1 MESPR
6 SLSELLGR
14 LDRAA
19 EEAEKA
25 LGCEILIL
33 AFHDYASIDRSVVDD
48 LEFFVRRRGRRED
61 LDLCVVL
68 HTGGGDADAAYHVAI
83 RLQDLAGEKRLVAAV
98 PRLAKSAGTIIACAG
113 DAIYATPITE
123 LGPVDPQ
130 VYLPSTGRY
139 VSART
144 IRDSLRQAIETLRE
158 AGAADPIIAEKALSS
173 IPIAEMG
180 DFESL
185 LNHVK
190 NLLKE
195 VLSRRMK
202 RDKEE
207 AEAIAETLTR
217 GYEYHGKV
225 IHVDEA
231 RRIGLNIEVLSGE
244 KLDAVYELYEN
255 LRELLDAVDE
265 VLKPLP
271 HELAPPP
278 SLHKIKHGLV
288 YLPLPPTRTELS
300 SHPAS
305 GEASEAGSPR
315 ERSAPK
321 PTEQLQ
327 RVERQGSPP
336 GAGAGRER
344 CDGNQ
349 PHRLHRETEH
359 GGAAGRDGARAGGN
373 RAGGHRG
380 RAHLGLRES
389 GPRAGRWP
397 VKAP

>member
-6 SLSELLGR
+6 TLSVLLGK

-19 EEAEKA
+19 EEAEKV
-25 LGCEILIL
+25 LGCEILL
-33 AFHDYASIDRSVVDD
+33 LVFHDYASIDRSVVDD

-68 HTGGGDADAAYHVAI
+68 HTSGGDADAAYHIAI

-113 DAIYATPITE
+113 DVIYATPITE

-130 VYLPSTGRY
+130 VYIPSTGRY

-158 AGAADPIIAEKALSS
+158 VGSTNPLTIEKVLSS

-190 NLLKE
+190 KLLKE
-195 VLSRRMK
+195 VISRRMK
-202 RDKEE
+202 RTREEE

-244 KLDAVYELYEN
+244 RLDAMYKLY
-255 LRELLDAVDE
+255 RSIRDLLDAVDE
-265 VLKPLP
+265 VLKPLS
-271 HELAPPP
+271 HELALSP
-278 SLHKIKHGLV
+278 SLHEIEHGLV
-288 YLPLPPTRTELS
+288 YLPLPPTETELG

-305 GEASEAGSPR
+305 GEASEA
-315 ERSAPK
+315 
-321 PTEQLQ
+321 
-327 RVERQGSPP
+327 
-336 GAGAGRER
+336 
-344 CDGNQ
+344 
-349 PHRLHRETEH
+349 
-359 GGAAGRDGARAGGN
+359 
-373 RAGGHRG
+373 
-380 RAHLGLRES
+380 
-389 GPRAGRWP
+389 
-397 VKAP
+397 

>member
-6 SLSELLGR
+6 ILSELLGR
-14 LDRAA
+14 LDGAA

-48 LEFFVRRRGRRED
+48 LEFFVRRRGRRGD

-68 HTGGGDADAAYHVAI
+68 HTGGGDADAAYHIAI

-144 IRDSLRQAIETLRE
+144 IRDSLRQAIETLKE
-158 AGAADPIIAEKALSS
+158 AGAANPMIVEKVLSS

-185 LNHVK
+185 LDHVK

-202 RDKEE
+202 RGKEEE

-244 KLDAVYELYEN
+244 KLDAMYKLYRN

-278 SLHKIKHGLV
+278 SPHEIERGLV
-288 YLPLPPTRTELS
+288 YLPLPPSETELS
-300 SHPAS
+300 SPHPAS
-305 GEASEAGSPR
+305 GEASEA
-315 ERSAPK
+315 
-321 PTEQLQ
+321 
-327 RVERQGSPP
+327 
-336 GAGAGRER
+336 
-344 CDGNQ
+344 
-349 PHRLHRETEH
+349 
-359 GGAAGRDGARAGGN
+359 
-373 RAGGHRG
+373 
-380 RAHLGLRES
+380 
-389 GPRAGRWP
+389 
-397 VKAP
+397 

>member
-1 MESPR
+1 VESPR
-6 SLSELLGR
+6 ILSELLGR
-14 LDRAA
+14 LDGAA

-48 LEFFVRRRGRRED
+48 LEFFVRRRGRRGD

-68 HTGGGDADAAYHVAI
+68 HTGGGDADAAYHIAI

-144 IRDSLRQAIETLRE
+144 IRDSLRQAIETLKE
-158 AGAADPIIAEKALSS
+158 AGAANPMIVEKVLSS

-202 RDKEE
+202 RGKEE

-231 RRIGLNIEVLSGE
+231 RRIGLDIEVLSGE
-244 KLDAVYELYEN
+244 KLDAMYKLYRN

-278 SLHKIKHGLV
+278 SPHEIERGLV
-288 YLPLPPTRTELS
+288 YLPLPPSETELS

-305 GEASEAGSPR
+305 GEASEA
-315 ERSAPK
+315 
-321 PTEQLQ
+321 
-327 RVERQGSPP
+327 
-336 GAGAGRER
+336 
-344 CDGNQ
+344 
-349 PHRLHRETEH
+349 
-359 GGAAGRDGARAGGN
+359 
-373 RAGGHRG
+373 
-380 RAHLGLRES
+380 
-389 GPRAGRWP
+389 
-397 VKAP
+397 